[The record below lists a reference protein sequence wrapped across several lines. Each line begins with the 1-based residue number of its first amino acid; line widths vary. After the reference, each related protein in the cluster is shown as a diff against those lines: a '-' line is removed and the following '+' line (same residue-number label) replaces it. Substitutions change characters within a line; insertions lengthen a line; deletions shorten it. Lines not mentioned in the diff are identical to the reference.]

1 MRNSFAWLISAL
13 IIAAGCN
20 AVIAETKMFRTTP
33 DDAKNLVQFTSE
45 ATLESVV
52 GHTTR
57 ITGFVNLCLDSLAAT
72 QDAQFDVDLNSL
84 DTGNGMRN
92 KDMRKDFLET
102 SKFPSAS
109 FKLTRFIST
118 DKSTLAPGETVSA
131 KLEGDFTVHGVTKS
145 YEIPVTLTYTNANT
159 LSVIGNWVIKLADHG
174 ITRPQLLFMRLA
186 EEQFIYIS
194 IHLTD
199 SPPTEK

>member
-20 AVIAETKMFRTTP
+20 AAMAETKMFRTIP

-52 GHTTR
+52 GHTSR
-57 ITGFVNLCLDSLAAT
+57 ITGFVNLNLDSVAAT

-102 SKFPSAS
+102 SKFPAAS

-118 DKSTLAPGETVSA
+118 DKPTLALGEAVSA

-145 YEIPVTLTYTNANT
+145 YEIPVTLTYPGANT
-159 LSVIGNWVIKLADHG
+159 LSVVGDWVVKLADHG
-174 ITRPQLLFMRLA
+174 ITRPELLFMRLA
-186 EEQFIYIS
+186 EEQFIHIS
-194 IHLTD
+194 INLTD